1 MRQAA
6 GARPRRA
13 LLGGQGAKG
22 GFKLRGSVWEVR
34 ENSML
39 SGGEQVRGK
48 REGCPGAETK

>member
-6 GARPRRA
+6 EAQPRRA